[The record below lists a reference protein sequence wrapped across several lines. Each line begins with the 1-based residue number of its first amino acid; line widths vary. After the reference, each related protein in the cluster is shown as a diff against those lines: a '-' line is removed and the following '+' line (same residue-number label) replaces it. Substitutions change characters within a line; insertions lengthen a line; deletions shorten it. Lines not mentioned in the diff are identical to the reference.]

1 MNKQFRSL
9 LVLASQQGGVVTRGQ
24 ALEHGASYE
33 AQRLRLSRREWSL
46 RFGCLVVSRPPLG
59 DDWLDAAALSL
70 RFGPETVIT
79 GPTALRIRRIPIQH
93 RLVMAVVAGEH
104 TRLSGVSLL
113 RDAAPR
119 ALGRTSHFTF
129 AHPSDALADLLRVL
143 PEVPAK
149 ELLDL
154 ALQRHW
160 LSVNQLSEII
170 ERRRTRGRTGTR
182 QLEKLYRWAQS
193 GTRSEAERR
202 MLPLLRRVPGVRW
215 RANYPI
221 LLNGQVVAEADFA
234 VPELKLCIE
243 IDGRAY
249 HSDRVA
255 FENDRAR
262 QNALVLA
269 GWTVLRFTWEQ
280 ITSHPDEVVRQVVLA
295 VKARG
300 LGQIAG

>member
-1 MNKQFRSL
+1 L
-9 LVLASQQGGVVTRGQ
+9 TRQ
-24 ALEHGASYE
+24 
-33 AQRLRLSRREWSL
+33 EWSL
-46 RFGCLVVSRPPLG
+46 RFGCLVVAEQPMG
-59 DDWLDAAALSL
+59 DDWTDAAALSL
-70 RFGPETVIT
+70 RFGSATVIT
-79 GPTALRIRRIPIQH
+79 GPTALRIRRIPIPH
-93 RLVMAVVAGEH
+93 RIVMAVVDSEH
-104 TRLSGVSLL
+104 TRLPGALL
-113 RDAAPR
+113 MRDGAPR
-119 ALGRTSHFTF
+119 SIGRTLHFTF
-129 AHPSDALADLLRVL
+129 AQPADALVDTLRVL
-143 PEVPAK
+143 PNASAK

-160 LSVNQLSEII
+160 ISVNRFSEII
-170 ERRRTRGRTGTR
+170 ECRRTPGRAGIR
-182 QLEKLYRWAQS
+182 QLETLYRWAQS

-249 HSDRVA
+249 HSDRAA
-255 FENDRAR
+255 FENDRTR

-280 ITSHPDEVVRQVVLA
+280 ITAQPDEVVRQVLLA

-300 LGQIAG
+300 LGRIAG